1 MTRCPLS
8 CSSSGPTTQLSNK
21 LAKKEEKPLAAKPIC
36 WVNIEEVPE
45 MLSETTKAKQPPG
58 FESQDSDDM
67 SQGD

>member
-1 MTRCPLS
+1 
-8 CSSSGPTTQLSNK
+8 